1 MDETGRINLGTS
13 VPRPPSISSASS
25 VASSVPP
32 MLKFRRSNIWQWERK
47 PEERNAME
55 VVNKAIQKKAKIN
68 GMLGQTSPVVA
79 DKKKHKKKHYWKRVK
94 HHHHRSLITINK

>member
-13 VPRPPSISSASS
+13 VPRPPLSRLHLCRP
-25 VASSVPP
+25 SSVPP

-55 VVNKAIQKKAKIN
+55 VVNKAI
-68 GMLGQTSPVVA
+68 
-79 DKKKHKKKHYWKRVK
+79 HKRKQNQWYAWPNESCCCR
-94 HHHHRSLITINK
+94 